1 MHTVLSRFIHVGLFA
16 TSWVVSHQV
25 PLSMGF
31 SRQEYWSEL
40 PFPSPGDLPNQ
51 GLNPH
56 LLGLLLWQAGSLPLV
71 PPGKPYMQILP
82 CFKHCTWAS
91 KDFGILRGPR
101 TNCPQIWRDNCVC
114 STIYVHYEPS
124 FLNKTSCHLST
135 GRRISLD
142 INSNPRS

>member
-1 MHTVLSRFIHVGLFA
+1 MHTVLSHFSHVGLFA
-16 TSWVVSHQV
+16 TSWTVAHQV
-25 PLSMGF
+25 PPSIGS
-31 SRQEYWSEL
+31 SRQEYWSGL

-56 LLGLLLWQAGSLPLV
+56 LLSLLLWQTGSLPLL

-82 CFKHCTWAS
+82 HFKHRTWAS
-91 KDFGILRGPR
+91 KDFGILRDSR
-101 TNCPQIWRDNCVC
+101 TNRPQIRRGNCVC
-114 STIYVHYEPS
+114 TIYVHYEPS

-142 INSNPRS
+142 INSNTKS